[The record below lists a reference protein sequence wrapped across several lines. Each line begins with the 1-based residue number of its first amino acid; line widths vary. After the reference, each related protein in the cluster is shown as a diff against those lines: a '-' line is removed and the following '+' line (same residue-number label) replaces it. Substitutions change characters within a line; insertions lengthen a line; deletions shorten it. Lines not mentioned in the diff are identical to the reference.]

1 MSATILIVDD
11 EQNFRQNTE
20 TYLSE
25 KGYETS
31 GVATLTEAREQI
43 DQGAADIVLL
53 DVSLPDGYGP
63 SLLEDTMHI
72 PGRPPIILITAFGDI
87 DMAVAAMKNGAQDF
101 LQKPVDFD
109 RLEQSIQRASE
120 IVTLRREVNH
130 YREAQQKEMENFC
143 IGNTPAMKEVVSMAE
158 RAARAEVH
166 VLLTGLTGTGKELV
180 ARYIHR
186 MSPRAEKRFLAIN
199 CATIQP
205 NMLESELFGH
215 EAGAFTSAEKRKHGL
230 MELADKGILFLDEIS
245 SMPVDMQAKLLR
257 AIQEQNFLRMGGT
270 TEIKVDVM
278 FIAASNRDLPTL
290 IKEQNFREDLYYRL
304 KIIDIHLPPLVERKE
319 DIPEMVGMF
328 IREINPLRGL
338 NVEDISPRA
347 MKALM
352 AHDWPG
358 NNRELHNAIERAM
371 IFCDGP
377 TIDIEHLPGDL
388 I

>member
-11 EQNFRQNTE
+11 EQNFRHNTE
-20 TYLSE
+20 TYLTK
-25 KGYETS
+25 KGYEAS
-31 GVATLTEAREQI
+31 GVATLSEAQKQL
-43 DQGAADIVLL
+43 DQGAVDIVLL
-53 DVSLPDGYGP
+53 DVELPDGSGANF
-63 SLLEDTMHI
+63 LEDTMHI
-72 PGRPPIILITAFGDI
+72 PGRPPIILITGFGDI
-87 DMAVAAMKNGAQDF
+87 DMAVKAMKNGAQDF
-101 LQKPVDFD
+101 LQKPVDYD
-109 RLEQSIQRASE
+109 RLEQSIQRANE
-120 IVTLRREVNH
+120 IVTLRREANH
-130 YREAQQKEMENFC
+130 HRQSQHIDDGKFY
-143 IGNTPAMKEVVSMAE
+143 IGKTPAMQKVIAMAQ

-166 VLLTGLTGTGKELV
+166 VLLTGLTGTGKELL

-186 MSPRAEKRFLAIN
+186 NSPRAKQQFWPIN

-205 NMLESELFGH
+205 TMLESELFGH
-215 EAGAFTSAEKRKHGL
+215 EAGAFTSAEKRKNGL

-257 AIQEQNFLRMGGT
+257 AIQEQRFLRMGGT
-270 TEIKVDVM
+270 SEIKVDIM
-278 FIAASNRDLPTL
+278 FIAASNRDIPTL
-290 IKEQNFREDLYYRL
+290 IREEKFREDLYYRL
-304 KIIDIHLPPLVERKE
+304 KIIDIHLPPLVDRKE

-338 NVEDISPRA
+338 NVQDISPRA

-352 AHDWPG
+352 AHSWPG
-358 NNRELHNAIERAM
+358 NIRELRNAIERAM